1 MASLL
6 KFYTGDQLQLAQLTY
21 GQSQYIALNT
31 ATGQMYWNHG
41 GTKYYMNYRSDW
53 DISDS
58 SLPSFIKNKPDV
70 PTIQDLMQQ
79 LDISQLPDS
88 MGLVTPHKQ
97 PIVPSQVT
105 SPDGKHF
112 YLKLGKRRPQELIG
126 SSSMFSVQTD
136 SLSMDSSDAYTIQL
150 SRYMAY
156 QNTPTLPSGWV
167 LIYS

>member
-31 ATGQMYWNHG
+31 VTGQMYWNHG
-41 GTKYYMNYRSDW
+41 GTKYYMNYKSDW

-58 SLPSFIKNKPDV
+58 SLPSFIKNKPQV
-70 PTIQDLMQQ
+70 PTIQDLIQV
-79 LDISQLPDS
+79 LDISRLPDS
-88 MGLVTPHKQ
+88 AKLVTTYRQ

-105 SPDGKHF
+105 SPDNKHF
-112 YLKLGKRRPQELIG
+112 YLKLDKRRPNEIITT
-126 SSSMFSVQTD
+126 SSMYSVQTD
-136 SLSMDSSDAYTIQL
+136 SLNVDNSNAYTIQL

-156 QNTPTLPSGWV
+156 QNTPTLPSNWS
-167 LIYS
+167 LLYS